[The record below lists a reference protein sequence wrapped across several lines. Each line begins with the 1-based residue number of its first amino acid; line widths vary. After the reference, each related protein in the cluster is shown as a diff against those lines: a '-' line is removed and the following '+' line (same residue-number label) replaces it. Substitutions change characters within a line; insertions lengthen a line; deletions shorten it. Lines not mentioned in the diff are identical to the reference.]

1 MKFKNYFLIVAVSTL
16 VLLVGCSDS
25 STDPTPEGNNSG
37 SYYPLT
43 IGSEWTYSRSVGTQ
57 SDEYTMIVSK
67 DTIVKDVKYAL
78 IYSPSYPTL
87 KQLLRSDDTGMY
99 AFSLDSLKE
108 IRIDLF
114 GNVGSKAVSYRSE
127 IKNGFNIIY
136 REPFTVIQKGVSK
149 NVNGK
154 TYNNCIVIKKD
165 TYADMGVGSE
175 MFIATTENTY
185 SAGIGL
191 VESKGSTSNGSITAY
206 VYLKSHVVK

>member
-1 MKFKNYFLIVAVSTL
+1 MKFKNYILTVAVFTL

-37 SYYPLT
+37 SYYPST
-43 IGSEWTYSRSVGTQ
+43 VGSEWTYSRTVGTY

-67 DTIVKDVKYAL
+67 DTVVKDKKYAL

-87 KQLLRSDDTGMY
+87 KQLLRSDNTGLY
-99 AFSLDSLKE
+99 AYYIDSLKE

-114 GNVGSKAVSYRSE
+114 GDVGSKDVNYRSE
-127 IKNGFNIIY
+127 IKNGITIVY
-136 REPFTVIQKGVSK
+136 REPFTVIQKNVSR
-149 NVNGK
+149 NINGK

-165 TYADMGVGSE
+165 TYANMGTGQE
-175 MFIATTENTY
+175 IFIATTENTY

-191 VESKGSTSNGSITAY
+191 VESKGSTSNGSQTAL
-206 VYLKSHVVK
+206 VYLKSYSIK